1 VIKRKKNISGR
12 GHQQCKGP
20 ETSVGLV
27 CWRNNPKAGRTE
39 WCECRETEGKV
50 GFCSNWVRKLM
61 LTVDKRNDVI
71 GFTFCKL
78 MLLLG
83 GGWAVGKKPGGYF
96 SGMGKK

>member
-1 VIKRKKNISGR
+1 
-12 GHQQCKGP
+12 
-20 ETSVGLV
+20 
-27 CWRNNPKAGRTE
+27 
-39 WCECRETEGKV
+39 
-50 GFCSNWVRKLM
+50 M